1 MLVFFFNLYFWIFSN
16 ISPLNVNVLVHKI
29 ITPLKTYWYLVHPS
43 SDAFCKSIEGEILV
57 LRSGAEPTGKGGRTQ
72 NISFALFILY
82 LSFVFYICL
91 LYFVFVFC
99 LWEETVARRI
109 FHSLLFILY
118 LSFVFVFYICL
129 LYLSSV
135 FVFCLWEGT
144 AARRVFLLLLFIFC
158 IPIFRAKTIILQR
171 PLQYSQNMM
180 SGQFCTLAIFQGCLS
195 LKILFAPD
203 FVNFH

>member
-1 MLVFFFNLYFWIFSN
+1 MF
-16 ISPLNVNVLVHKI
+16 HQG
-29 ITPLKTYWYLVHPS
+29 

-99 LWEETVARRI
+99 LWEETAACRI

-118 LSFVFVFYICL
+118 LSFVLSFIFVFYICL
-129 LYLSSV
+129 LYLS
-135 FVFCLWEGT
+135 FVSGKGRPPAEYFFCRFSFFASLSFE
-144 AARRVFLLLLFIFC
+144 
-158 IPIFRAKTIILQR
+158 QR
-171 PLQYSQNMM
+171 PLSCKDPFN
-180 SGQFCTLAIFQGCLS
+180 IP
-195 LKILFAPD
+195 KI
-203 FVNFH
+203 